1 MLTLE
6 TLETE
11 SEVGFVATATP
22 NGEITRAIG
31 AHSLPAGR
39 DRSSTPED
47 LRLALRAATLY
58 YLDGLTQAE
67 IASRLGVSRPTAG
80 RLVARAR
87 AKGLVRIDV
96 VVPSNLRD
104 DLHADEERELE
115 QRFGLTEAVV
125 TGHGVDVGAP
135 GRPAAFASVGRAAA
149 ALLTRRIAEHD
160 VLGFTWGPEQV
171 AVATALSPGAASCR
185 AVVQLDGAM
194 SSATYQTG
202 VEFILSRCADV
213 LRATTIRLPAP
224 LYADPST
231 VASMRTDSVI
241 SRTLEAGRR
250 ANVMLFGVGA
260 VSTSTTLFEGSFLD
274 TRMLD
279 ELVSL
284 GAVGEIGGRF
294 FDANGEPIDTELQ
307 QRAVSVPLEDIRA
320 CDKTILISSGT
331 AKHHATLGA
340 LRGKLA
346 RLLVCD
352 IDCARWLLTR

>member
-1 MLTLE
+1 MT
-6 TLETE
+6 TSTNGKVAGP
-11 SEVGFVATATP
+11 VGP
-22 NGEITRAIG
+22 QRA
-31 AHSLPAGR
+31 
-39 DRSSTPED
+39 STPED

-80 RLVARAR
+80 RLVARAK
-87 AKGLVRIDV
+87 AKGLVRIEV
-96 VVPSNLRD
+96 AVPSDLSD

-125 TGHGVDVGAP
+125 AGHGIDVGSP

-149 ALLTRRIAEHD
+149 ALVMRRLTADD

-171 AVATALSPGAASCR
+171 AVAQALTPGVASCR

-194 SSATYQTG
+194 STAAYQTG
-202 VEFILSRCADV
+202 TEFILTRCADV

-231 VASMRTDSVI
+231 VASMRSDSVI

-250 ANVMLFGVGA
+250 ADVMLFGVGA
-260 VSTSTTLFEGSFLD
+260 VSTSTTLFEGSYLD

-279 ELVSL
+279 ELISL

-294 FDANGEPIDTELQ
+294 FDAHGAPVESELQ
-307 QRAVSVPLEDIRA
+307 QRAVSVPLEDVRK
-320 CDKTILISSGT
+320 CRKTILISSGAT
-331 AKHHATLGA
+331 KHAATLGA
-340 LRGKLA
+340 LRGGLA

-352 IDCARWLLTR
+352 IDCARWLLAQ

>member
-1 MLTLE
+1 MVTP
-6 TLETE
+6 T
-11 SEVGFVATATP
+11 SNGQAAGTA
-22 NGEITRAIG
+22 G
-31 AHSLPAGR
+31 ASA
-39 DRSSTPED
+39 DM
-47 LRLALRAATLY
+47 RLALRAATLY

-80 RLVARAR
+80 RLIARAK
-87 AKGLVRIDV
+87 AKGLVRIEV
-96 VVPSNLRD
+96 VVPPDLRD

-115 QRFGLTEAVV
+115 HRYGLTEAVV
-125 TGHGVDVGAP
+125 AGHGIDVGAP

-149 ALLTRRIAEHD
+149 ALLMRRLSPTD

-171 AVATALSPGAASCR
+171 AVATELAPGVASCQT
-185 AVVQLDGAM
+185 VVQLDGAM
-194 SSATYQTG
+194 STAAYQTG
-202 VEFILSRCADV
+202 TEFILGRCADM
-213 LRATTIRLPAP
+213 LRADTIRLPAP

-231 VASMRTDSVI
+231 VASMRSDSLI

-250 ANVMLFGVGA
+250 ADTMLFGVGA

-279 ELVSL
+279 ELISL

-294 FDANGEPIDTELQ
+294 FDGKGAPVDTELQ
-307 QRAVSVPLEDIRA
+307 QRAVSVALEDIRS
-320 CDKTILISSGT
+320 CKKTILISSGAT
-331 AKHHATLGA
+331 KYDATLGA

-352 IDCARWLLTR
+352 IDCARWLLAQ

>member
-1 MLTLE
+1 VSTS
-6 TLETE
+6 TE
-11 SEVGFVATATP
+11 SLAAP
-22 NGEITRAIG
+22 SA
-31 AHSLPAGR
+31 A
-39 DRSSTPED
+39 PED

-80 RLVARAR
+80 RLIARAK
-87 AKGLVRIDV
+87 AKGLVRIEV
-96 VVPSNLRD
+96 VVPPDLRD
-104 DLHADEERELE
+104 NLHADEERELE

-125 TGHGVDVGAP
+125 AGSGIDVGAP
-135 GRPAAFASVGRAAA
+135 GRPAAYASVGRAAA
-149 ALLTRRIAEHD
+149 ALLMRRLVATD
-160 VLGFTWGPEQV
+160 VMGFTWGPETV
-171 AVATALSPGAASCR
+171 AVATALSPGVASCR

-194 SSATYQTG
+194 STASYQTG
-202 VEFILSRCADV
+202 TEFILGRCADV
-213 LRATTIRLPAP
+213 LRAETIRLPAP

-231 VASMRTDSVI
+231 VASMRSDSVI

-250 ANVMLFGVGA
+250 ADLMIFGVGA
-260 VSTSTTLFEGSFLD
+260 ASTAGTLFEGSYLD

-294 FDANGEPIDTELQ
+294 FDADGEPVDTELA
-307 QRAVSVPLEDIRA
+307 QRAVSVPLEDIKA
-320 CDKTILISSGT
+320 CQKTILISSGV
-331 AKHHATLGA
+331 AKHHATLAA

-352 IDCARWLLTR
+352 IDCARWLLAQR